1 MAKTPPL
8 YYFTVVMSGLYIV
21 LGLFIMFSP
30 NMETLLPGWKQPAI
44 GTLFIV
50 YAFFRFR
57 RLKKLKESME
67 ARVDNSDPDA
77 Q

>member
-8 YYFTVVMSGLYIV
+8 YYFTVAMSGLYIV
-21 LGLFIMFSP
+21 LGLFIMLSP
-30 NMETLLPGWKQPAI
+30 NMQTLLPGWKQYAI
-44 GTLFIV
+44 GALFIV

-67 ARVDNSDPDA
+67 AKLDDKHSDSN
-77 Q
+77 

>member
-8 YYFTVVMSGLYIV
+8 YYFTLVMSGLYIV
-21 LGLFIMFSP
+21 LGLFIMLSP
-30 NMETLLPGWKQPAI
+30 DMETLLPGWKQPAI
-44 GTLFIV
+44 GSLFIV

-67 ARVDNSDPDA
+67 AKVDDMNRESH
-77 Q
+77 